1 MWHQCVPAVLMV
13 LMMGTAAAA
22 KSVATGQPLEGG
34 VDPQRVRQIAELLG
48 EQPFAFGPKIADRAG
63 WQRLAAT
70 KPYASAVRDA
80 EKTLAKPMPEMTEEL
95 YLQFKQTGRRTK
107 EYARARSERYDR
119 ITRYARAECL
129 ENKGRF
135 LKPLEATLQAICD
148 EKTWIYNFHDRNL
161 DDYNGKTITVDL
173 SSVDLAQNLGACL
186 WLLGDRL
193 DPAVRQRVMARLRE
207 RILDPYHKAVEGTGL
222 RQWWITA
229 DMNWN
234 SVCHAGVVAAAL
246 AVCPDRN
253 ERAFFVAA
261 VEKFSKNF
269 LSGFDGD
276 GYCAE
281 GMGYWNYGF
290 GNYIQLCETVFQ
302 ATKGGVD
309 LYKLE
314 GAREAALY
322 PVRISLI
329 NGVNPAYADCSLDSK
344 PGLQLMGYI
353 NRRYELGLK
362 DYVVADFTTVGSLCS
377 SLMYSCPNS
386 ATARPPVAGKEAYEI
401 RSFFKHGVLNCRPV
415 AGSACRMA
423 VSLKGGHNAEPHNHN
438 DLGTFVVVVGK
449 EALILDPGG
458 EVYTA
463 RTFSKDRYK
472 SNLLNSFGHPVPVVA
487 GQLQRAGKEAKAVI
501 SARRDTDAADML
513 TMDLRSAYEVKEL
526 QTLKRTFVY
535 TRTGA
540 GSLTVTDDFAFSAPR
555 TFGSALITY
564 GQWKKLSDRELLL
577 SAGPEA
583 VKVSI
588 NTGGVPFEIVA
599 ETIKEENHG
608 KTQPTRIGINLTG
621 PQAHGRVVFT
631 IVPAAAALK

>member
-1 MWHQCVPAVLMV
+1 MWQRLVPTLAMV
-13 LMMGTAAAA
+13 MMIGSAAA
-22 KSVATGQPLEGG
+22 ATGQPLEGG
-34 VDPQRVRQIAELLG
+34 VDPQRVRQIAQMLG
-48 EQPFAFGPKIADRAG
+48 DQPFAFGPKINEREG

-70 KPYASAVRDA
+70 KAYAGVIQDA
-80 EKTLAKPMPEMTEEL
+80 EKTLARPMPEMTEEL
-95 YLQFKQTGRRTK
+95 YLLFKKTGRRTA
-107 EYARARSERYDR
+107 EYGKARSERYGR
-119 ITRYARAECL
+119 IARYARAECI

-135 LKPLEATLQAICD
+135 LKPLEATLKSICE
-148 EKTWIYNFHDRNL
+148 EKTWIFNFHDGNL
-161 DDYNGKTITVDL
+161 NDYHGKSIFIDL
-173 SSVDLAQNLGACL
+173 GSSDLAQDLGECL

-193 DPAVRQRVMARLRE
+193 SLETRQMVMARLRE
-207 RILDPYHKAVEGTGL
+207 RIFDPYHKAVDGTGKRL
-222 RQWWITA
+222 SWITA
-229 DMNWN
+229 EMNWN

-261 VEKFSKNF
+261 AEKYSRDY
-269 LSGFDGD
+269 LRGFDGD

-329 NGVNPAYADCSLDSK
+329 NGVIPAYADCTLDAK
-344 PGLQLMGYI
+344 PDMKLMSYI

-362 DYVVADFTTVGSLCS
+362 GYSLADFTTAHGGLLNT
-377 SLMYSCPNS
+377 LMYSCPDS
-386 ATARPPVAGKEAYEI
+386 ATARPPAAGRETYEI
-401 RSFFKHGVLNCRPV
+401 RSFFKHGVLNCRP
-415 AGSACRMA
+415 APDAECRMA
-423 VSLKGGHNAEPHNHN
+423 VSLKGGHNDEPHNHN

-449 EALILDPGG
+449 EALILDPGA

-487 GQLQRAGKEAKAVI
+487 GQLQRPGRDAKAVLVA
-501 SARRDTDAADML
+501 SNYTAAADML
-513 TMDLRSAYEVKEL
+513 AMDLHSAYAVNEL

-535 TRTGA
+535 TRIGE
-540 GSLTVTDDFAFSAPR
+540 GSLTVTDDFAFSTPQ

-564 GQWKKLSDRELLL
+564 GQWKQLSAHELLI
-577 SAGPEA
+577 SVGREA
-583 VKVSI
+583 VKVAI
-588 NTGGVPFEIVA
+588 DTGSALFEVVA
-599 ETIKEENHG
+599 ETIKEENHS
-608 KTQPTRIGINLTG
+608 KTQPTRIGINLTS
-621 PQAHGRVVFT
+621 PQAEGHVVFT
-631 IVPAAAALK
+631 IVPSSGGAPP